1 MSGSSIDK
9 SNICVIIY
17 DIDILYRSIY
27 FYKLFLNYYYLVH
40 ILYLW
45 ENLSQDSPLANL
57 FNELFLLNYSRH
69 SKKWSTTIF

>member
-40 ILYLW
+40 ILYL
-45 ENLSQDSPLANL
+45 
-57 FNELFLLNYSRH
+57 
-69 SKKWSTTIF
+69 